1 MRRKADYIYSSVV
14 EATYQGHT
22 FPIRL
27 VYVTKRGSKG
37 KYLVLAATQYKLHPQ
52 EIIQLYGGRWQSID
66 DRTLGDLF
74 YLMNEALPDLAFEE
88 ALVCLLTALKEVK
101 AEISAT
107 VEQILD
113 NFIKLLPVFMQ
124 KQLLRTA

>member
-1 MRRKADYIYSSVV
+1 MTAL
-14 EATYQGHT
+14 TYD
-22 FPIRL
+22 L
-27 VYVTKRGSKG
+27 
-37 KYLVLAATQYKLHPQ
+37 LAWQ
-52 EIIQLYGGRWQSID
+52 ERQSID

-88 ALVCLLTALKEVK
+88 ALVYLLTALKEVK
-101 AEISAT
+101 AT

-124 KQLLRTA
+124 KRLLRTA

>member
-1 MRRKADYIYSSVV
+1 MTAL
-14 EATYQGHT
+14 TYD
-22 FPIRL
+22 L
-27 VYVTKRGSKG
+27 
-37 KYLVLAATQYKLHPQ
+37 LAWQ
-52 EIIQLYGGRWQSID
+52 ERESID

-74 YLMNEALPDLAFEE
+74 YLMNEALPDLALEE
-88 ALVCLLTALKEVK
+88 ALVYLLTALKEVK

>member
-1 MRRKADYIYSSVV
+1 MTAL
-14 EATYQGHT
+14 TYD
-22 FPIRL
+22 L
-27 VYVTKRGSKG
+27 
-37 KYLVLAATQYKLHPQ
+37 LAWQ
-52 EIIQLYGGRWQSID
+52 ERQSTD

-88 ALVCLLTALKEVK
+88 ALVYLHTTLKEAK

-113 NFIKLLPVFMQ
+113 NFIKLLPVFIQ
-124 KQLLRTA
+124 KQLLRTT

>member
-1 MRRKADYIYSSVV
+1 
-14 EATYQGHT
+14 
-22 FPIRL
+22 
-27 VYVTKRGSKG
+27 
-37 KYLVLAATQYKLHPQ
+37 
-52 EIIQLYGGRWQSID
+52 
-66 DRTLGDLF
+66 
-74 YLMNEALPDLAFEE
+74 MNEALPDLAFEE
-88 ALVCLLTALKEVK
+88 ALVYLLIALKEVK

>member
-1 MRRKADYIYSSVV
+1 M
-14 EATYQGHT
+14 
-22 FPIRL
+22 RL
-27 VYVTKRGSKG
+27 VYVTKRGSKE
-37 KYLVLAATQYKLHPQ
+37 KYLVLATTQYKLHPQ
-52 EIIQLYGGRWQSID
+52 EIIQLYGCRWQSID

>member
-1 MRRKADYIYSSVV
+1 MTAL
-14 EATYQGHT
+14 TYD
-22 FPIRL
+22 L
-27 VYVTKRGSKG
+27 
-37 KYLVLAATQYKLHPQ
+37 LAWQ
-52 EIIQLYGGRWQSID
+52 ERQSID

-88 ALVCLLTALKEVK
+88 ALVYLLTALKEVK
-101 AEISAT
+101 AT